1 MQEFSYTKSSNSE
14 IDIEICNKKNE
25 IEKLREEVKQL
36 ELQKSKQNT
45 DYVGRI
51 FEMKGLEYIYVAG
64 VDKEGV
70 IYGISLEDFEYSTE
84 IHGCAVFNPE
94 EVEKEIDVKEM
105 KYIFREKLRW
115 DKLKEIL
122 D

>member
-1 MQEFSYTKSSNSE
+1 MNDYSYIPSSNTE
-14 IDIEICNKKNE
+14 IDIEICNKRNE
-25 IEKLREEVKQL
+25 IEKLREQVRQL

-51 FEMKGLEYIYVAG
+51 FQMKGMEYIYVTSI
-64 VDKEGV
+64 DKDGSM
-70 IYGISLEDFEYSTE
+70 YGLQLEDFEHSVDIYR
-84 IHGCAVFNPE
+84 CVLFKPE
-94 EVEKEIDVKEM
+94 DIEKEVTNKE
-105 KYIFREKLRW
+105 IQCVFRNSLRW